1 MQLLPHRVIVII
13 SSQRSGSESGNRNE
27 KKAGSFK
34 DVMKHTFTEFK
45 DRTWKSRVALLETI
59 CVFWHVGVKAW

>member
-45 DRTWKSRVALLETI
+45 DRTWKSRDE
-59 CVFWHVGVKAW
+59 